1 MQVAGL
7 GFERGSHGLVAV
19 YGYSWM
25 LQVFYKFL
33 TEDWECQARCFFR
46 MRMFPPLALAK
57 MVFVML
63 LLLLLLVVL
72 WQENNGKHGIRQG
85 QFSSFCLDSKIA
97 RCMVCWRECC
107 MQCSVG
113 KPGLVLLC
121 FWQKN
126 QMPIASK
133 DEVGKMSEGVL
144 VCGLV
149 VCGCCSRVLVLSFLT
164 GKMQMARW
172 VFRGCEQWPLA
183 ATCSFSLTEK
193 WSPIC
198 C

>member
-46 MRMFPPLALAK
+46 MRMLPPLALAK

-72 WQENNGKHGIRQG
+72 
-85 QFSSFCLDSKIA
+85 
-97 RCMVCWRECC
+97 
-107 MQCSVG
+107 
-113 KPGLVLLC
+113 
-121 FWQKN
+121 
-126 QMPIASK
+126 
-133 DEVGKMSEGVL
+133 
-144 VCGLV
+144 
-149 VCGCCSRVLVLSFLT
+149 
-164 GKMQMARW
+164 
-172 VFRGCEQWPLA
+172 
-183 ATCSFSLTEK
+183 
-193 WSPIC
+193 
-198 C
+198 